1 MSTTT
6 AEPMEVAEHFADAE
20 QQTHAWRFGMW
31 VFLGSESLLFAGLF
45 ALYAAYRFLHP
56 QDFAHAIAHNN
67 KLLGSLN
74 TVVLI
79 TSSFTAALAVHAAE
93 HKRVRATRLLLGA
106 TLLLATWFLVNKG
119 IEYGEH
125 IREGLVPGSK
135 MFYSLY
141 FGTTGL
147 HALHVIIGMVVLG
160 VLMKR
165 QGSAKATAV
174 GVELGVLYWH
184 LVDLIWIFLWP
195 LYYLTGHA
203 S

>member
-1 MSTTT
+1 MSAT
-6 AEPMEVAEHFADAE
+6 PIDVAEHFADAE
-20 QQTHAWRFGMW
+20 QQTHAWRLGTW
-31 VFLGSESLLFAGLF
+31 VFLGSEALLFAGLF
-45 ALYAAYRFLHP
+45 TLYAAYRFMYPL
-56 QDFAHAIAHNN
+56 QFAHAIAHNH

-93 HKRVRATRLLLGA
+93 HRHVRRTRLLLGLTMA
-106 TLLLATWFLVNKG
+106 LAALFLFDKG
-119 IEYGEH
+119 LEYADH
-125 IREGLVPGSK
+125 IRDGLVPGSTP
-135 MFYSLY
+135 FYTLY
-141 FGTTGL
+141 FATTGL
-147 HALHVIIGMVVLG
+147 HALHVVIGMVVLG
-160 VLMKR
+160 VLALR
-165 QGSAKATAV
+165 QGGTRATAV

>member
-1 MSTTT
+1 MD
-6 AEPMEVAEHFADAE
+6 VAEHFADAE

-31 VFLGSESLLFAGLF
+31 VFLGSEALLFGGLF
-45 ALYAAYRFLHP
+45 ALYAAYRYLHAEA
-56 QDFAHAIAHNN
+56 FSTAIAHND

-93 HKRVRATRLLLGA
+93 HRRTKATRIYLAL
-106 TLLLATWFLVNKG
+106 TFLLAVWFLVDKG
-119 IEYGEH
+119 VEYGLH
-125 IREGLVPGSK
+125 IRDGLIPGSS
-135 MFYSLY
+135 MFYTLY

-147 HALHVIIGMVVLG
+147 HALHVLIGMAVLA
-160 VLMKR
+160 VLFKR